1 MSTSVSI
8 KDVAAAAC
16 VSKSTVS
23 RVINGKGN
31 STRICPTTQ
40 ARVLAVAQQLGYQT
54 NLLAQNI
61 SLGRGTGLGPNL
73 PNQEASRKLANFIC
87 LVLSTTSPID
97 ALALIPSLDPVLT
110 RAGYRLIVITV
121 PDDPEAGQARVAEL
135 LTAGVAGLLCCPTL
149 YPTVLKTVAGTRP
162 VIVLWAGAAKAVV
175 SVLNGECVEQDAQS
189 NPVATPVTETPS
201 PVVAESITPITPTT
215 HAQQPQPGIMTKPV
229 IATPPPTSP
238 PLIPPPPLVV
248 TETTPPASTP
258 EPPPTILPEAP
269 SPASEPEPSPQ
280 IQDPVVSPV
289 ETPPPVSPPSIPTP
303 SVVVAETPPLVLTP
317 EPEAAVIDPPS
328 TIPRTQET
336 IPGTPEIV
344 KEQTIITY

>member
-1 MSTSVSI
+1 MSINVSI
-8 KDVAAAAC
+8 KDVAEAAG

-87 LVLSTTSPID
+87 LVLSTTSPTD

-121 PDDPEAGQARVAEL
+121 PDDPAAGQARVAEL
-135 LTAGVAGLLCCPTL
+135 LTAGITGFICCPTL
-149 YPTVLKTVAGTRP
+149 YPAVMKTVAGTRP

-175 SVLNGECVEQDAQS
+175 GVLNGECVEQEAPS
-189 NPVATPVTETPS
+189 KPVATQD
-201 PVVAESITPITPTT
+201 PVVP
-215 HAQQPQPGIMTKPV
+215 PV
-229 IATPPPTSP
+229 EAPPP
-238 PLIPPPPLVV
+238 VV
-248 TETTPPASTP
+248 VPETTPPAMTP
-258 EPPPTILPEAP
+258 EPESVVIEPPPTILP
-269 SPASEPEPSPQ
+269 
-280 IQDPVVSPV
+280 
-289 ETPPPVSPPSIPTP
+289 
-303 SVVVAETPPLVLTP
+303 
-317 EPEAAVIDPPS
+317 
-328 TIPRTQET
+328 TQET
-336 IPGTPEIV
+336 IPETPET
-344 KEQTIITY
+344 EPASPITSIDDTQK

>member
-87 LVLSTTSPID
+87 LVLSTTSPTD

-175 SVLNGECVEQDAQS
+175 NVLNGECVEQDAQS

-215 HAQQPQPGIMTKPV
+215 HAQQPQPGIITKPV

-238 PLIPPPPLVV
+238 PLIPPPPVV
-248 TETTPPASTP
+248 VPETTPPAMTLEP
-258 EPPPTILPEAP
+258 EPVVIEPPHTILP
-269 SPASEPEPSPQ
+269 
-280 IQDPVVSPV
+280 
-289 ETPPPVSPPSIPTP
+289 
-303 SVVVAETPPLVLTP
+303 
-317 EPEAAVIDPPS
+317 
-328 TIPRTQET
+328 TQET
-336 IPGTPEIV
+336 IPEAPET
-344 KEQTIITY
+344 EPASPITSIDDTQK

>member
-1 MSTSVSI
+1 M
-8 KDVAAAAC
+8 
-16 VSKSTVS
+16 
-23 RVINGKGN
+23 
-31 STRICPTTQ
+31 
-40 ARVLAVAQQLGYQT
+40 LAVAQQIGYQT

-87 LVLSTTSPID
+87 LVLSTTSPTD

-121 PDDPEAGQARVAEL
+121 PDDPAAGQARVAEL
-135 LTAGVAGLLCCPTL
+135 LTAGITGFICCPTL
-149 YPTVLKTVAGTRP
+149 YPAVMKTVAGTRP
-162 VIVLWAGAAKAVV
+162 VIVLWAGAAKAVA
-175 SVLNGECVEQDAQS
+175 SILNGESVEQDAQS
-189 NPVATPVTETPS
+189 NPVATPVTATPT
-201 PVVAESITPITPTT
+201 PVAADRITPITPTT
-215 HAQQPQPGIMTKPV
+215 HAQQPQPEIITKPI
-229 IATPPPTSP
+229 IATPPTTSP
-238 PLIPPPPLVV
+238 PLIPPPPVMV
-248 TETTPPASTP
+248 PEPTPPASTP
-258 EPPPTILPEAP
+258 EPPLTILPETP
-269 SPASEPEPSPQ
+269 NPALEPEPSPQ

-289 ETPPPVSPPSIPTP
+289 ETPPPVSPPSIQTP
-303 SVVVAETPPLVLTP
+303 LVVVAETPPLVLTP